1 MRRELPP
8 VLGNQ
13 NAQRGGDDHI
23 LFPLLYKLHPASATA
38 CFNIRPLKVRT
49 LSRLLLYLLQAATRL
64 RGGTGHVHTMAKAQ
78 DLDHHAQMFLGML
91 LQALTVT
98 KNFKVQLCLVL
109 ACLSHLFL
117 GED

>member
-13 NAQRGGDDHI
+13 NAQRGGDDHN

-64 RGGTGHVHTMAKAQ
+64 RGGTGHVHTVAKAQ
-78 DLDHHAQMFLGML
+78 DLGHHAQMFLGML